1 MNYKL
6 SLKIINMKLQE
17 LLKLRPNIFNDK
29 NTKLI
34 RHKDTRGIYDF
45 KDIVNNRDKL
55 LEYQREQSKDVF
67 NCEYIISFIGL
78 EHMKSLLFGIFKVN
92 REKTEKRNN
101 NFYYDLTEINDYVD
115 FNERIVIDWGKSGLA
130 WHQWYEN
137 EKEVIEMLP
146 SGYIGSFP
154 GLLNF
159 VLDFKELE
167 KVVKNPDSNK
177 DWEVQLSSIN
187 GIYMILDSKSGDL
200 YIGSANGQKGV
211 FGRWEGYI
219 KTKHG
224 GNKKLIELIEKEH
237 LYYQN
242 FKFSILQTLPNN
254 ITKPEIDKI
263 ESIYKEK
270 LGTRVFGLNNN

>member
-1 MNYKL
+1 
-6 SLKIINMKLQE
+6 MKLQE
-17 LLKLRPNIFNDK
+17 LLKLRTNVFNDK

-55 LEYQREQSKDVF
+55 LEYQREQFKDVF

-78 EHMKSLLFGIFKVN
+78 EDMKSLLFGIFKVN

-101 NFYYDLTEINDYVD
+101 NFYYDLIEIPGFED
-115 FNERIVIDWGKSGLA
+115 FNERIVIDWGKSGQA
-130 WHQWYEN
+130 WHQWYSN
-137 EKEVIEMLP
+137 EKVVTEMLP
-146 SGYIGSFP
+146 PGYIGSFP
-154 GLLNF
+154 GLLDF

-167 KVVKNPDSNK
+167 KIVNNPDSNK
-177 DWEVQLSSIN
+177 DWVVQLSSIN

-211 FGRWEGYI
+211 FGRWEDYV
-219 KTKHG
+219 KSKHG
-224 GNKKLIELIEKEH
+224 GNKKLIELIEKDP

-242 FKFSILQTLPNN
+242 FEFSLLQPLPSN
-254 ITKPEIDKI
+254 ITQKEIVKI
-263 ESIYKEK
+263 EYTYMKK
-270 LGTRVFGLNNN
+270 FGTRRVRGLN

>member
-1 MNYKL
+1 
-6 SLKIINMKLQE
+6 MKLQE